1 VLDLAPPIMDP
12 RPNLLLVVSAILYL
26 AGALPLLFAPDELL
40 AFGGAPPSA
49 LAGAL
54 LQVLGSA
61 LFGFAM
67 LNWLSRY
74 SRIEGIFG
82 RPLLV
87 ANLAHTAS
95 AALLLGHIAMRAT
108 FSAPFAVAL
117 AFYGA
122 LAVSFGLKLFAR
134 SPA

>member
-1 VLDLAPPIMDP
+1 MDP
-12 RPNLLLVVSAILYL
+12 RPNLLLVVSAILYG

-40 AFGGAPPSA
+40 AFAGAPPSA
-49 LAGAL
+49 LDAAL

-67 LNWLSRY
+67 LNWISRY

-82 RPLLV
+82 RPLLI

-95 AALLLGHIAMRAT
+95 AALLLGHVAIRAP
-108 FSAPFAVAL
+108 FSAPLAGALVFYTVLAVA
-117 AFYGA
+117 
-122 LAVSFGLKLFAR
+122 FGLRLFTR